1 MLFKDV
7 LVDETL
13 KSQLINLV
21 KENRVSH
28 AQLFLGG
35 AGTHKFALAVAFA
48 QYLCCEHPSD
58 TDSCGECPSCKKFAK
73 LSHPDLHLIF
83 PNCNTQEVKKD
94 SESKLH
100 IRTFTDFVMQNN
112 YHLDY
117 AKWLDILGGA
127 NKQLTINIRD
137 CASII
142 NQNSIRSYEG
152 GYKIYILWRVDKLYY
167 DAAPKLLKTLEEPEN
182 KTLFILL
189 ADSADTILQT
199 ILSRTQLVKIP
210 AMRPEI
216 ISRELVANYG
226 ASQETADDIANIAE
240 GSFIKA
246 LELFENNGEV
256 HEMLTIFEFILTS
269 AIANKMGDLGK
280 MQFSELRAKIETL
293 AKTDR
298 EKQVMFFTYMTRM
311 FRNLLMLNTNNAAII
326 KATTEERAFAEFFKK
341 YITLKNI
348 TPILDECNKA
358 IFHIIRNGNSTLI
371 FTDFY
376 LKLSAI
382 L

>member
-48 QYLCCEHPSD
+48 QYLCCEHRSD

-100 IRTFTDFVMQNN
+100 TRTFIDFVTQNN

-117 AKWLDILGGA
+117 AKWLDTLGGA

-189 ADSADTILQT
+189 ADSSDTILQT

-210 AMRPEI
+210 AMRPEVI
-216 ISRELVANYG
+216 VRELVDHYG
-226 ASQETADDIANIAE
+226 ATTETANDIANIAE
-240 GSFIKA
+240 GNFIKA
-246 LELFENNGEV
+246 LELLENSGEV
-256 HEMLTIFEFILTS
+256 HEMLYLFEFSLTS
-269 AIANKMGDLGK
+269 AIANKAGDREK
-280 MQFSELRAKIETL
+280 MQFMELRSRIEAVAK
-293 AKTDR
+293 ADR
-298 EKQVMFFTYMTRM
+298 EKQVMFFSYMTRM
-311 FRNLLMLNTNNAAII
+311 FRNLLMLNTNNEAVI
-326 KATTEERAFAEFFKK
+326 KATAEERAFAEFFKK

-358 IFHIIRNGNSTLI
+358 IFHITRNGNSILV

>member
-7 LVDETL
+7 LVDESL

-48 QYLCCEHPSD
+48 QYLCCEHPTP
-58 TDSCGECPSCKKFAK
+58 TDSCGECPSCKKFAQ

-94 SESKLH
+94 TESKLH
-100 IRTFTDFVMQNN
+100 LRTFVDFVKQNN

-117 AKWLDILGGA
+117 AKWLDTLGGA
-127 NKQLTINIRD
+127 NKQLTINVRD

-142 NQNSIRSYEG
+142 EQNSIRSYEG

-189 ADSADTILQT
+189 ADSADTILST

-210 AMRPEI
+210 AMSEDI
-216 ISRELVANYG
+216 MMKELTAHYG
-226 ASQETADDIANIAE
+226 ASAENAADIVSIAD
-240 GSFIKA
+240 GDFIKA
-246 LELFENNGEV
+246 LELLEDNGERR
-256 HEMLTIFEFILTS
+256 EMLNNFEFFLTS
-269 AIANKMGDLGK
+269 AIAAKNGDLEK
-280 MQFSELRAKIETL
+280 MQFAELRMKIETL

-298 EKQVMFFTYMTRM
+298 EKQIMFLNYMLRM
-311 FRNLLMLNTNNAAII
+311 FRNLLMLNSNNNSVV
-326 KATTEERAFAEFFKK
+326 KATVEERNFASFFKN

-348 TPILDECNKA
+348 TPILEECNKA
-358 IFHIIRNGNSTLI
+358 IFHIVRNGNSTLV

-376 LKLSAI
+376 FKLASI

>member
-117 AKWLDILGGA
+117 AKWLDVLGGA
-127 NKQLTINIRD
+127 NKQLTINIRVV
-137 CASII
+137 IELV
-142 NQNSIRSYEG
+142 N
-152 GYKIYILWRVDKLYY
+152 
-167 DAAPKLLKTLEEPEN
+167 PPEN
-182 KTLFILL
+182 
-189 ADSADTILQT
+189 
-199 ILSRTQLVKIP
+199 VN
-210 AMRPEI
+210 
-216 ISRELVANYG
+216 LVA
-226 ASQETADDIANIAE
+226 
-240 GSFIKA
+240 A
-246 LELFENNGEV
+246 LV
-256 HEMLTIFEFILTS
+256 
-269 AIANKMGDLGK
+269 
-280 MQFSELRAKIETL
+280 
-293 AKTDR
+293 
-298 EKQVMFFTYMTRM
+298 
-311 FRNLLMLNTNNAAII
+311 
-326 KATTEERAFAEFFKK
+326 
-341 YITLKNI
+341 
-348 TPILDECNKA
+348 
-358 IFHIIRNGNSTLI
+358 
-371 FTDFY
+371 
-376 LKLSAI
+376 
-382 L
+382 

>member
-100 IRTFTDFVMQNN
+100 IRAFTDFVMQNN

-210 AMRPEI
+210 AMRPET

-226 ASQETADDIANIAE
+226 ASQEAADDIANISE
-240 GSFIKA
+240 GNFIKA
-246 LELFENNGEV
+246 LELLNDNGEV
-256 HEMLTIFEFILTS
+256 HEMLTLFEFILTS
-269 AIANKMGDLGK
+269 AIANKMGDRQK
-280 MQFSELRAKIETL
+280 MQFPELRAKIETV

-298 EKQVMFFTYMTRM
+298 EKQVMFFSYMTRM

-326 KATTEERAFAEFFKK
+326 KATAEERAFAEFFKK
-341 YITLKNI
+341 YVTLRNI

-358 IFHIIRNGNSTLI
+358 IFHLIRNGNSILI